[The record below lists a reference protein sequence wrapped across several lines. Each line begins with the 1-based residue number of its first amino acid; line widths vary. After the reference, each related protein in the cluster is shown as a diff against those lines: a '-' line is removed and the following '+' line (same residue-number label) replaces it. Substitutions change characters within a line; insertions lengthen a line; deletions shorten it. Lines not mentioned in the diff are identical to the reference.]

1 MEPKIAIGNRI
12 SQARIELGYN
22 QSELARYV
30 DVSAQ
35 AVQQWEKGDT
45 SPRGKNLERVAEFLQ
60 TSAKFIQFGEA
71 QDKTDNVQQLN
82 RLMKTKMFENMFHQ
96 AIVQML
102 ENGTEMGWSNYQS
115 KAILKPLG
123 DLGLMHLRKLGDR
136 RDADRPKEDDD
147 Q

>member
-1 MEPKIAIGNRI
+1 MDPKLAIGNRI
-12 SQARIELGYN
+12 SQARLQLGYN

-45 SPRGKNLERVAEFLQ
+45 SPRGKNLARVAEFLQ
-60 TSAKFIQFGEA
+60 TSAKFIQFGEE
-71 QDKTDNVQQLN
+71 QDKTDNITQLN
-82 RLMKTKMFENMFHQ
+82 QLMKTKMFEKMFHQ
-96 AIVQML
+96 AMIQML

-136 RDADRPKEDDD
+136 QVDDKG
-147 Q
+147 

>member
-1 MEPKIAIGNRI
+1 MDPKIAIGNRI
-12 SQARIELGYN
+12 SQARVELGYN
-22 QSELARYV
+22 QSELARFV

-45 SPRGKNLERVAEFLQ
+45 SPRGRNLARVAEFLQ
-60 TSAKFIQFGEA
+60 TSAKFIQFGEE

-82 RLMKTKMFENMFHQ
+82 RLMKTKVFEKMFHQ

-115 KAILKPLG
+115 KAILKPLA
-123 DLGLMHLRKLGDR
+123 DLGLMHLRKLGDN
-136 RDADRPKEDDD
+136 RDSSGTKDD
-147 Q
+147 